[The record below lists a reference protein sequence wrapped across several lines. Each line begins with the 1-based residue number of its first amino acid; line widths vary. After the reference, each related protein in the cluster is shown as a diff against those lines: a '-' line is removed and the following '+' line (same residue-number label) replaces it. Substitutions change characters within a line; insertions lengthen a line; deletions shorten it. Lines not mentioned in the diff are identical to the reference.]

1 VSNIRDQ
8 NSAAPCVPLSD
19 LTFYAGD
26 PSISHADVTAS
37 PAVDSSENLVVQTA
51 KRVLLLEDD
60 SSFREIITDLLIES
74 GYEVKAVQSGVEGI
88 QEVLAGDFAVILCD
102 MMMPGLPGDLFFHA
116 VDRARP
122 QLCQR
127 FVFMT
132 GRRGD
137 AVSNDFI
144 SAVLAPALLKPFG
157 LQELLQAIQEVEQRR
172 VVQGKPTSH
181 AIATRST
188 PKRPV
193 LASPAPIITKSADV
207 VGRVSVARPPDSIR
221 SPAARLSDAITES
234 DQRSPFWINLS
245 KTLVVVSVTAL
256 LWGWHLA
263 AEGRTA
269 KALMEAQDL
278 EKGWSMAAEKLEE
291 AKQDAARGEESA
303 DRAAKVTTE
312 FQRIRWATA
321 LEKIV
326 DFCTT
331 TQIQLQEF
339 WVRQDLDGSNAPN
352 RWSLHIA
359 AQYAGSGL
367 DADSFRLKLKKE
379 LELVAGKDLEVV
391 LTDLVLLPAT
401 APETEG
407 PNIRFAIDATN
418 VATGHGRSSPNL
430 GKLK

>member
-8 NSAAPCVPLSD
+8 NSAAACVPLSD
-19 LTFYAGD
+19 LTCHAGD
-26 PSISHADVTAS
+26 PSDSHADVTAS
-37 PAVDSSENLVVQTA
+37 PAVDSSGSLAVKA
-51 KRVLLLEDD
+51 PKRVLLLEDD

-122 QLCQR
+122 QLCER

-137 AVSNDFI
+137 AVANDFI
-144 SAVLAPALLKPFG
+144 SAVLAPALFKPFG

-172 VVQGKPTSH
+172 VLQGKPTSQ
-181 AIATRST
+181 AIAPRST
-188 PKRPV
+188 PKKPV

-207 VGRVSVARPPDSIR
+207 VSRVSATRPPGAISV
-221 SPAARLSDAITES
+221 SAARLPDAITES
-234 DQRSPFWINLS
+234 NQRSPFWTIS
-245 KTLVVVSVTAL
+245 LVVVSVTAL

-269 KALMEAQDL
+269 NALMEARAL
-278 EKGWSMAAEKLEE
+278 EERWSLAAEKLE
-291 AKQDAARGEESA
+291 AVKQEAARGEESA

-326 DFCTT
+326 ACTT
-331 TQIQLQEF
+331 TQMQLQEF

-391 LTDLVLLPAT
+391 LTDLAFLPAT

>member
-1 VSNIRDQ
+1 MSNIRDQ
-8 NSAAPCVPLSD
+8 NSAAACVPLSD
-19 LTFYAGD
+19 LTCYAGD
-26 PSISHADVTAS
+26 PSDSHADVTAS
-37 PAVDSSENLVVQTA
+37 PAVDSSGSLAVKA
-51 KRVLLLEDD
+51 PKRVLLLEDD

-122 QLCQR
+122 QLCER

-137 AVSNDFI
+137 AVANDFI
-144 SAVLAPALLKPFG
+144 STSLAPTLFKPFG

-172 VVQGKPTSH
+172 VLQGKPTSQ
-181 AIATRST
+181 AIAPRST
-188 PKRPV
+188 PKKPV

-207 VGRVSVARPPDSIR
+207 VSRVSATRPPGAISV
-221 SPAARLSDAITES
+221 SAARLPDAITES
-234 DQRSPFWINLS
+234 DQRSPFWTIS
-245 KTLVVVSVTAL
+245 LVVVSVTAL

-269 KALMEAQDL
+269 NALMEARAL
-278 EKGWSMAAEKLEE
+278 EERWSLAAEKLE
-291 AKQDAARGEESA
+291 AVKQEAARGEESA

-326 DFCTT
+326 ACTT
-331 TQIQLQEF
+331 TQMQLQEF

-352 RWSLHIA
+352 RWLLHIA

-391 LTDLVLLPAT
+391 LTDLAFLPAT